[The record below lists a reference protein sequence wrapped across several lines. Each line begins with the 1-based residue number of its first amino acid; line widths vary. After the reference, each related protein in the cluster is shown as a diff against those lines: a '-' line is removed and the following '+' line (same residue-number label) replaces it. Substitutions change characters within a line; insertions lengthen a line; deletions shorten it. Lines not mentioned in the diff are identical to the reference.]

1 MPFASNFMVT
11 VQFTAENAEL
21 AKIIYNYLY
30 AVRPFSAFSAS
41 SAVNYHVSDTIR
53 PVVFLAGGWADT

>member
-1 MPFASNFMVT
+1 MVT

-30 AVRPFSAFSAS
+30 AIRPFSAFSAS
-41 SAVNYHVSDTIR
+41 SAVNYHVFYTIR
-53 PVVFLAGGWADT
+53 PAVFLPAAGLTPVTLRS